1 MSAPGLM
8 LLAAAAH
15 LAPEH
20 LARLLRHSQAAWE
33 SALFGLE
40 AAVLWMALG
49 GATLATST
57 ALQPVAAYG
66 AMEGLQR
73 AACRVAWPMD
83 RPPPRMRPGENLC
96 DRATGLP
103 ASWFSLMCASIV
115 TLQLA
120 QRTRP

>member
-1 MSAPGLM
+1 MTAPGLM
-8 LLAAAAH
+8 LVAALAH

-20 LARLLRHSQAAWE
+20 LARVLRHSQAAWE
-33 SALFGLE
+33 SALYGLE
-40 AAVLWMALG
+40 AAVLWLALG
-49 GATLATST
+49 AVTVATST

-73 AACRVAWPMD
+73 AACRVVWPMD
-83 RPPPRMRPGENLC
+83 RPPPRLGPGENLC

-115 TLQLA
+115 VLQLA
-120 QRTRP
+120 QRAR